1 MRELINLQNQNLL
14 NTPHLE
20 FPRVRGVATREYF
33 EAGWLPGPAVPT
45 ISREEVHLWRI
56 DLTLADSIGFA
67 VLSDDELERAA
78 RFHFENDRSRFKVAR
93 AALRTILGRYA
104 NLIPDALVFCQN
116 AYGKPFLTN
125 PRAAGLHFNLSHS
138 KDVALLGVA
147 REREVGIDVEF
158 MRHNFATTE
167 VARHFFSSDEV
178 ATLAGV
184 ESRLR
189 TRAFFNCWTRKEAY
203 IKARGEGLSLALDSF
218 DVSLKP
224 GQPAALLNTRLD
236 STDVSR
242 WSMHELFP
250 VAGYAAAV
258 AVERCASPPRMRHFS
273 FAD

>member
-1 MRELINLQNQNLL
+1 MRELIHVQNQNLL
-14 NTPHLE
+14 NTPALQS
-20 FPRVRGVATREYF
+20 PGVVGAATREYF
-33 EAGWLPGPAVPT
+33 EAGWLPGPTAPT

-56 DLTLADSIGFA
+56 DLTLADA
-67 VLSDDELERAA
+67 VDFDALNDEELQRAA
-78 RFHFENDRSRFKVAR
+78 RFHFEQDRIRFKVAR
-93 AALRTILGRYA
+93 GALRTILGRYA
-104 NLIPDALVFCQN
+104 NLLPDALEFCQN
-116 AYGKPFLTN
+116 EYGKPFLTN

-138 KDVALLGVA
+138 KDIALLAVT
-147 REREVGIDVEF
+147 REREVGIDIEF
-158 MRHNFATTE
+158 MRPDFATKE
-167 VARHFFSSDEV
+167 VADHFFSSAEV

-184 ESRLR
+184 ERRLK

-236 STDVSR
+236 SADVSR
-242 WSMHELFP
+242 WSLHELFP

>member
-14 NTPHLE
+14 RTPPLQS
-20 FPRVRGVATREYF
+20 PRGVGAASPEYF
-33 EAGWLPGPAVPT
+33 EAGWSPGPAAPT
-45 ISREEVHLWRI
+45 LSREEVHLWRI
-56 DLTLADSIGFA
+56 DLTRGDAVDFA
-67 VLSDDELERAA
+67 VLSDEEIERAE
-78 RFHFENDRSRFKVAR
+78 RFHSERDRSRFKVAR
-93 AALRTILGRYA
+93 AALRTILSRYA
-104 NLIPDALVFCQN
+104 NLLPDALVFCQN

-125 PRAAGLHFNLSHS
+125 PRAGGLHFNLSHS
-138 KDVALLGVA
+138 RDVALLAVA

-158 MRHNFATTE
+158 MRPDFATQE
-167 VARHFFSSDEV
+167 VAEHFFSSSEI

-184 ESRLR
+184 ETRLR

-224 GQPAALLNTRLD
+224 GQPAALLNTRRD
-236 STDVSR
+236 SADVLR

-258 AVERCASPPRMRHFS
+258 AVERCASAPRMRHFS